1 MPGPHGWYVVRSAA
15 QNGSWEV
22 RAFATLDELAPSLG
36 DGDEYVLALPV
47 SAVLAQRLRLPTV
60 EAGEFPEMV
69 RLQIEKA
76 LPYSAE
82 ELTTDFEVIEQTE
95 QGSVVSAIAVH
106 NERLSELAAPL
117 LASGRIPKQ
126 ITVYAAQRGATHA
139 AEGRALII
147 YPEGESLVSAITEN
161 GKLSL
166 ARVLD
171 GVEPQQLRADL
182 PHLALSAQMEG
193 IDTAFPNVLLD
204 ESCFDLRE
212 TIEGVFSSRPSI
224 VAIERPPAATKL
236 NLLPESWREKRA
248 QVLRLLEWR
257 KRLIWAGA
265 AYGGLL
271 LLLIA
276 YLVFMKIEIHWLDRK
291 IAQDA
296 PRTQFVKATETTWR
310 SLAPAIDPHYY
321 PIEVLL
327 HLSESLPSP
336 EVHITA
342 FNQSA
347 RQISVDGES
356 NNASLA
362 YQFAEKVKK
371 NPDLRMFQFEMGAP
385 RILPNDHA
393 QFRLEGKPR

>member
-1 MPGPHGWYVVRSAA
+1 MPGPHGWYVVRSTA

-22 RAFATLDELAPSLG
+22 RALATLEEVAPLLG
-36 DGDEYVLALPV
+36 DGDEYVLGLPV

-60 EAGEFPEMV
+60 EENEFPEMV

-76 LPYSAE
+76 LPYAAE

-117 LASGRIPKQ
+117 LASGRIPQQ

-171 GVEPQQLRADL
+171 GVEPKQLQSDL
-182 PHLALSAQMEG
+182 PHLALSAEMEG
-193 IDTAFPNVLLD
+193 INASFPKVLLD
-204 ESCFDLRE
+204 ESCFDLRD
-212 TIEGVFSSRPSI
+212 TIESVFSSRPSI
-224 VAIERPPAATKL
+224 VSIERPPAATKL
-236 NLLPESWREKRA
+236 NLLPESWRQRRA
-248 QVLRLLEWR
+248 QLVRLLEWR
-257 KRLIWAGA
+257 KRLIWVGA
-265 AYGGLL
+265 AYAALL
-271 LLLIA
+271 LLFIA
-276 YLVFMKIEIHWLDRK
+276 YLVVMRIEIHWLDRK

-296 PRTQFVKATETTWR
+296 PRTQFVKATEATWLA
-310 SLAPAIDPHYY
+310 LAPAIDPHYY
-321 PIEVLL
+321 PVEVLL

-347 RQISVDGES
+347 RQISVDGEA

-362 YQFAEKVKK
+362 YQFADKVKK
-371 NPDLRMFQFEMGAP
+371 NPDLRMFQFDMAAP

>member
-1 MPGPHGWYVVRSAA
+1 MPGPHGWYVVRSSA
-15 QNGSWEV
+15 QNGTWEV
-22 RAFATLDELAPSLG
+22 RALATLDEVAPLLQ
-36 DGDEYVLALPV
+36 DGDEYVLGLPV
-47 SAVLAQRLRLPTV
+47 SAILAQRLRLPTV
-60 EAGEFPEMV
+60 DEGEFPEMV

-76 LPYSAE
+76 LPYAAE

-117 LASGRIPKQ
+117 LASGRVPKQ
-126 ITVYAAQRGATHA
+126 ITVYAAQRGASHA
-139 AEGRALII
+139 AEGRALFI
-147 YPEGESLVSAITEN
+147 YPEGESLISAITEN

-171 GVEPQQLRADL
+171 GVEPKQLQSDL
-182 PHLALSAQMEG
+182 PHLALSAEMEG
-193 IDTAFPNVLLD
+193 INASFSNVLLD
-204 ESCFDLRE
+204 ESCFDLRD
-212 TIEGVFSSRPSI
+212 TVEGVFASRPQIVSI
-224 VAIERPPAATKL
+224 ELPPAATKL
-236 NLLPESWREKRA
+236 NLLPESWRQRRA
-248 QVLRLLEWR
+248 QLVRLLEWR

-265 AYGGLL
+265 AYGALL
-271 LLLIA
+271 LLFIA
-276 YLVFMKIEIHWLDRK
+276 YLIVMRIEIHWLDGK

-296 PRTQFVKATETTWR
+296 PRTQFVKATEATWL
-310 SLAPAIDPHYY
+310 SLSPAIDPRYY

-336 EVHITA
+336 EVHITT

-347 RQISVDGES
+347 RQISVDGEA

-362 YQFAEKVKK
+362 YQFADKVKK

-393 QFRLEGKPR
+393 QFRMEGKPR

>member
-1 MPGPHGWYVVRSAA
+1 MPGPHGWYVVRSSA

-22 RAFATLDELAPSLG
+22 RSLATLDEVAPLLG
-36 DGDEYVLALPV
+36 DGDEYVLGLPV

-60 EAGEFPEMV
+60 EESEFPEMV

-76 LPYSAE
+76 LPYAAE

-147 YPEGESLVSAITEN
+147 YPEGESLISAITEN

-171 GVEPQQLRADL
+171 GVEPKQLQADL
-182 PHLALSAQMEG
+182 PHLALSAEMEG
-193 IDTAFPNVLLD
+193 INASFPNVLLD
-204 ESCFDLRE
+204 ESCFDLRD
-212 TIEGVFSSRPSI
+212 TIEGVFSSRLSI
-224 VAIERPPAATKL
+224 VSIERPPATTKL
-236 NLLPESWREKRA
+236 NLLPESWRQRRA
-248 QVLRLLEWR
+248 QLVRLSEWR

-265 AYGGLL
+265 AYAALL
-271 LLLIA
+271 LLFIA
-276 YLVFMKIEIHWLDRK
+276 YLVVMRFEIHWLDRK

-296 PRTQFVKATETTWR
+296 PRTQFVKATEATW
-310 SLAPAIDPHYY
+310 LAFAPAIDPHYY
-321 PIEVLL
+321 PVEVLL

-336 EVHITA
+336 EVRA
-342 FNQSA
+342 NSSGKA
-347 RQISVDGES
+347 GPSSRQPPLHRSTPGFQTREPHPRAMTVI
-356 NNASLA
+356 ASS
-362 YQFAEKVKK
+362 
-371 NPDLRMFQFEMGAP
+371 FQ
-385 RILPNDHA
+385 
-393 QFRLEGKPR
+393 Q